1 MRAEVR
7 KAKNDYI
14 LFEIE
19 NVVEMGFDKCYDT
32 HLNAIYEI
40 YIKYVNKEGK
50 IAKKGFD
57 LDKYTITVR
66 CK

>member
-19 NVVEMGFDKCYDT
+19 NIIEIGFDKCC
-32 HLNAIYEI
+32 
-40 YIKYVNKEGK
+40 K
-50 IAKKGFD
+50 I
-57 LDKYTITVR
+57 